1 MRLAGLDLQADIA
14 KAEAHAAE
22 LQQQLTASE
31 ASISS
36 QSAELQALQSQ
47 LEGVQQELSKTAAL
61 VTERDNKVAV
71 GATGCTTMSCVVH
84 DDSSAAE
91 LLCDYVTDGQIPC

>member
-1 MRLAGLDLQADIA
+1 MPRADNVIRLAGLDRQADIA

-22 LQQQLTASE
+22 LQQQLTASK
-31 ASISS
+31 ASVSS
-36 QSAELQALQSQ
+36 KSAELQALQSQ

-71 GATGCTTMSCVVH
+71 
-84 DDSSAAE
+84 AAQAA
-91 LLCDYVTDGQIPC
+91 LP